1 MTATATTE
9 SKTMTAEELREE
21 SHGILTSFLEHRGW
35 DVLEPHGWRES
46 DCVAYDPED
55 GACVLL
61 SLEAEFQDEDD
72 GSVPVL
78 NVDEIDLERAK
89 ARVHAYIGEHPD
101 ASCVRYDFVSMT
113 LFGGRQGRIRHLVSA
128 YLWEE

>member
-1 MTATATTE
+1 MTATAQTE
-9 SKTMTAEELREE
+9 RATMTAEKFREE
-21 SHGILTSFLEHRGW
+21 SHRILTGYFEGRGW

-55 GACVLL
+55 GALVLI
-61 SLEAEFQDEDD
+61 SIEAEFQDEDN
-72 GSVPVL
+72 GSLPSL
-78 NVDEIDLERAK
+78 NVDDADLERAK

-101 ASCVRYDFVSMT
+101 ASCVRYDFISMT
-113 LFGGRQGRIRHLVSA
+113 IFGGRQGRIRHLVSA